1 MNSQGT
7 IVVTGGAGLIG
18 SAVIWGLNNRKLED
32 IWLVD
37 EWEDHS
43 PKARNIKHLAF
54 NKAIGVNKFRE
65 MIRNNKEDCSEIKTI
80 FHLGAC

>member
-1 MNSQGT
+1 MNGQGT

-37 EWEDHS
+37 EWEDLS
-43 PKARNIKHLAF
+43 QKQETSNISLL
-54 NKAIGVNKFRE
+54 
-65 MIRNNKEDCSEIKTI
+65 IKPLESTS
-80 FHLGAC
+80 FGK

>member
-37 EWEDHS
+37 EWEDT

-54 NKAIGVNKFRE
+54 NKAIGVNKFR
-65 MIRNNKEDCSEIKTI
+65 K
-80 FHLGAC
+80 